1 MVRRTRKATGLFR
14 RLWSPFG
21 HALMA
26 GTESVGAVTNTAKGV
41 VGVGAKGVNRVGKSI
56 TGHFNAAVSDLVRRR
71 AQAGG
76 KTRKGRKGRKST
88 RRGRK
93 ATRKSRKNRKG
104 GNNQ

>member
-1 MVRRTRKATGLFR
+1 MVNRTRKATGLFR
-14 RLWSPFG
+14 RLWSPFS

-56 TGHFNAAVSDLVRRR
+56 TGHFNAAVSDLVRRKSR
-71 AQAGG
+71 KAQAGG
-76 KTRKGRKGRKST
+76 KGRKST

-93 ATRKSRKNRKG
+93 GTRKGRKSNK
-104 GNNQ
+104 

>member
-56 TGHFNAAVSDLVRRR
+56 TGHFNAAVSDLVRRKSR
-71 AQAGG
+71 KAQAGG
-76 KTRKGRKGRKST
+76 KR
-88 RRGRK
+88 
-93 ATRKSRKNRKG
+93 RKSRKSMRKSRKSRKG
-104 GNNQ
+104 TRKSNQ

>member
-14 RLWSPFG
+14 RLWSPFS

-56 TGHFNAAVSDLVRRR
+56 TGHFNAAVSDLVRRKSR
-71 AQAGG
+71 KAQAGG
-76 KTRKGRKGRKST
+76 KRRKTRKN
-88 RRGRK
+88 
-93 ATRKSRKNRKG
+93 RKSRKNRKG

>member
-1 MVRRTRKATGLFR
+1 MVRRTRKALGLFR

-76 KTRKGRKGRKST
+76 KTRKGRKST

>member
-1 MVRRTRKATGLFR
+1 MVRRTRKALGLFR

-76 KTRKGRKGRKST
+76 KTRKGRKST

-93 ATRKSRKNRKG
+93 GTRKSRKNRKG
-104 GNNQ
+104 SNNQ

>member
-76 KTRKGRKGRKST
+76 KTRKGRKST